1 MKLKIINPAVGIS
14 QEQIKAWQ
22 QYLSEFLLPDTIL
35 EFENIPSGFPAL
47 ENKTQDIINGAEVLK
62 IVARAQEES
71 VQGFLLTVSMIPR
84 YSQHGSF
91 LIFRCWDLMNLPSY
105 LHPCWQ
111 TVWLLYRQTNMVFYL
126 KAEKFMSIKPQ
137 TEFTK

>member
-47 ENKTQDIINGAEVLK
+47 GKSTGRKCTGD
-62 IVARAQEES
+62 
-71 VQGFLLTVSMIPR
+71 
-84 YSQHGSF
+84 
-91 LIFRCWDLMNLPSY
+91 
-105 LHPCWQ
+105 
-111 TVWLLYRQTNMVFYL
+111 FY
-126 KAEKFMSIKPQ
+126 
-137 TEFTK
+137 

>member
-62 IVARAQEES
+62 LS
-71 VQGFLLTVSMIPR
+71 
-84 YSQHGSF
+84 
-91 LIFRCWDLMNLPSY
+91 LI
-105 LHPCWQ
+105 H
-111 TVWLLYRQTNMVFYL
+111 
-126 KAEKFMSIKPQ
+126 I
-137 TEFTK
+137 

>member
-62 IVARAQEES
+62 NSGKSTGRKCT
-71 VQGFLLTVSMIPR
+71 G
-84 YSQHGSF
+84 
-91 LIFRCWDLMNLPSY
+91 D
-105 LHPCWQ
+105 
-111 TVWLLYRQTNMVFYL
+111 FY
-126 KAEKFMSIKPQ
+126 
-137 TEFTK
+137 